1 MLDAGCGARRRIGL
15 LAEHVVGIDP
25 DAEAIARNPCVDEKI
40 VSSLED
46 AELPDDA
53 YDIVICWNVLEHID
67 NPMRVLADF
76 ARAVKPGGLI
86 VIALPNV
93 QSFRGVV
100 TKFTPTRLHA
110 FLLRA
115 GFSAH
120 EPDPYKTYHRWSL
133 RPRKLVASAG
143 ALGLR
148 VIHESVHE
156 GYYERRLRELRPRV
170 GKAWGVLARVIERL
184 TLGYITHRSD
194 VILVLS
200 RNPA

>member
-1 MLDAGCGARRRIGL
+1 MKSGTDPGGGAGYAYAIELGDVQRAVHRHLEQRPATMLDAGCGARRRIGL

-46 AELPDDA
+46 AELPDGA

-100 TKFTPTRLHA
+100 TKFHSHSTARL
-110 FLLRA
+110 
-115 GFSAH
+115 SA
-120 EPDPYKTYHRWSL
+120 
-133 RPRKLVASAG
+133 PR
-143 ALGLR
+143 
-148 VIHESVHE
+148 
-156 GYYERRLRELRPRV
+156 
-170 GKAWGVLARVIERL
+170 GVLGTRA
-184 TLGYITHRSD
+184 
-194 VILVLS
+194 
-200 RNPA
+200 